1 MDYGLVLPS
10 LGDKANRD
18 GIMAAV
24 ELAEEYGFTDVWA
37 TDHILI
43 DHAGAEDYGRIYEA
57 ITTLAWIAGRSRA
70 IRLGASVIVVPMRN
84 AVVLAKQLA
93 TLDALS
99 EGRLIAGFGVGW
111 NAAEFANVGVAERFH
126 ERGAYTDE
134 VIAVCRHLWSGSRE
148 PFHGRFHSFD
158 DFYFQPLPA
167 QGVNVPIWLGGRDE
181 RALRRVGRQADAYH
195 ASAASP
201 SALAGRIPVVRRA
214 ADAAAV
220 GSRPSGARRRSGVV
234 LHDARQTGGRR
245 RGHPSLRRPRRRSS
259 RPRLPAAR
267 RGRAPGD
274 RGPLHARGRPARLSD
289 AAAAATTYSRG
300 SSCSSVWAGAKRSPN
315 RSTRSTT
322 VRIVQRSLR
331 SSESSSSSHAI
342 GVETGAPSPGRTE

>member
-158 DFYFQPLPA
+158 DFHFQPLPA

-201 SALAGRIPVVRRA
+201 SALAGRIPVVREA
-214 ADAAAV
+214 AKAA
-220 GSRPSGARRRSGVV
+220 GRPM
-234 LHDARQTGGRR
+234 
-245 RGHPSLRRPRRRSS
+245 
-259 RPRLPAAR
+259 PRLS
-267 RGRAPGD
+267 GRARVELDAGAESFYTM
-274 RGPLHARGRPARLSD
+274 HGRPADVAADIRAFADLGVDHLALAFPPRD
-289 AAAAATTYSRG
+289 AVGLRA
-300 SSCSSVWAGAKRSPN
+300 
-315 RSTRSTT
+315 
-322 VRIVQRSLR
+322 IV
-331 SSESSSSSHAI
+331 
-342 GVETGAPSPGRTE
+342 GRFMREVVPLV

>member
-24 ELAEEYGFTDVWA
+24 ELAEEHGFTDVWA

-201 SALAGRIPVVRRA
+201 SALAGRIPVVREA
-214 ADAAAV
+214 AEAA
-220 GSRPSGARRRSGVV
+220 GRPM
-234 LHDARQTGGRR
+234 
-245 RGHPSLRRPRRRSS
+245 
-259 RPRLPAAR
+259 PRLS
-267 RGRAPGD
+267 GRARVELDAGAESFYTM
-274 RGPLHARGRPARLSD
+274 HGRPADVAADIRAFADLGVDHLALAFPPRD
-289 AAAAATTYSRG
+289 AVGLRA
-300 SSCSSVWAGAKRSPN
+300 
-315 RSTRSTT
+315 
-322 VRIVQRSLR
+322 IV
-331 SSESSSSSHAI
+331 
-342 GVETGAPSPGRTE
+342 GRFMREVVPLV